1 MIICNA
7 VVPQILWFKRART
20 HVPTLFVVSVL
31 INIGM
36 WFERYVIIIARP
48 LARVRPGGL
57 GRLHAELARAD
68 HRGRQ
73 LRLLRQFFLIFL
85 KLFPVVAIAEV
96 KEIEIHAKAPHA
108 AGGPLMPTLLGVFD
122 RPDQIAAAAQR
133 LRDRGYGDIETYSPA
148 PFPEVDDAVIEK
160 PSRVRLFT
168 LIGGLT
174 GVVTGYAL
182 TIWMANDWPIMVGGK
197 PFSSVTP
204 YTIIAFELTILFGV
218 LMTVLG
224 LFVFGR
230 LPARSGSTRA
240 TARASRP
247 RSSGSRCAAA
257 SATSPRSTA
266 LLRDH
271 HATEVSLVE
280 A

>member
-1 MIICNA
+1 
-7 VVPQILWFKRART
+7 
-20 HVPTLFVVSVL
+20 
-31 INIGM
+31 
-36 WFERYVIIIARP
+36 
-48 LARVRPGGL
+48 
-57 GRLHAELARAD
+57 
-68 HRGRQ
+68 
-73 LRLLRQFFLIFL
+73 
-85 KLFPVVAIAEV
+85 
-96 KEIEIHAKAPHA
+96 
-108 AGGPLMPTLLGVFD
+108 MPTLLGVFD

-148 PFPEVDDAVIEK
+148 PFAEVDDAVIEQ

-182 TIWMANDWPIMVGGK
+182 TLWMANDWPIIVGGK

-218 LMTVLG
+218 LMTVIG

-230 LPARSGSTRA
+230 IPSFRLDPGY
-240 TARASRP
+240 TARF
-247 RSSGSRCAAA
+247 SGEEFGLAVRCRDRDVAEIDG
-257 SATSPRSTA
+257 

-271 HATEVSLVE
+271 DATEVSLVE